1 MASSHPLD
9 TRGVRSP
16 KSGNLKKGL
25 PPPMKGYLHQMKTAL
40 FVATLLLLRPIP
52 MQAQTA
58 PAANPLAGEAERLSV
73 ELNPQV
79 VAWRRDFHKNPELGN
94 RETRTAK
101 VIADELRKLGFEVT
115 TGVATTGVVGVLRGG
130 RPGPVVALRSDM
142 DALPVAEQGDLPFKS
157 TAKTQ
162 WNGQEVGVMHACG
175 HDNHMAILLGTAA
188 ALARMRDRLPGT
200 VKVIF
205 QPAEEGPPP
214 GETGGAEQMIKESV
228 LENPKVD
235 AIFGLHVFPFPA
247 GTVVYRSGPLM
258 ASADTFVIKIK
269 GRQTHG
275 AVPWG
280 GIDPIVIGSQV
291 VMGLQT
297 IISRTVNIT
306 EAPAVVTVG
315 RFTGGN
321 RANIVPEMVELEGT
335 VRAFDEGVRKSIHDR
350 IRAIA
355 TNYAEAAGA
364 TATVDIGSGTAS
376 PATINDPALTER
388 MLPTQRRAAGADNV
402 RLGPLTGTAEDF
414 SFFQQKVPGLF
425 VFLGVT
431 PRDQDYT
438 KVAQNHSP
446 LFFADESALPV
457 GVKVMTN
464 LALDYLFG
472 GK

>member
-1 MASSHPLD
+1 M
-9 TRGVRSP
+9 R
-16 KSGNLKKGL
+16 K
-25 PPPMKGYLHQMKTAL
+25 
-40 FVATLLLLRPIP
+40 LLLALIVLATG
-52 MQAQTA
+52 QSSISGQTA
-58 PAANPLAGEAERLSV
+58 VPANPLAADVEKISAEI
-73 ELNPQV
+73 NPQV

-94 RETRTAK
+94 RETRTSK
-101 VIADELRKLGFEVT
+101 IIADELRKLGFEVT

-142 DALPVAEQGDLPFKS
+142 DALPVTEQVDVPFKS
-157 TAKTQ
+157 TAKAM
-162 WNGQEVGVMHACG
+162 WNGVETGVMHACG
-175 HDNHMAILLGTAA
+175 HDNHMAILLGTAT
-188 ALARMRDRLPGT
+188 ALARMKDRLPGT

-235 AIFGLHVFPFPA
+235 AVFGLHVFPYRSGA
-247 GTVVYRSGPLM
+247 IVYRPGPLM
-258 ASADTFVIKIK
+258 ASADSFLIKVK

-280 GIDPIVIGSQV
+280 GIDPIVVGSQI

-297 IISRTVNIT
+297 IISRSVNIT

-321 RANIVPEMVELEGT
+321 RSNIVPEEIELEGT
-335 VRAFDEGVRKSIHDR
+335 IRAFDENVRKDIQR
-350 IRAIA
+350 RVGLIA
-355 TNYAEAAGA
+355 TNIAESAGA
-364 TATVDIGSGTAS
+364 TATVTYSLGYPVTR
-376 PATINDPALTER
+376 NDEKLTER
-388 MLPTQRRAAGADNV
+388 MLPTLRRAAGAENV
-402 RLGPLTGTAEDF
+402 QLGPLTGTAEDF
-414 SFFQQKVPGLF
+414 SFFQQKVPGMF
-425 VFLGVT
+425 FFLGVT
-431 PRDQDYT
+431 PKDQDPS
-438 KVAQNHSP
+438 KAAMNHSP
-446 LFFADESALPV
+446 LFFADESALPI

>member
-1 MASSHPLD
+1 MRNAP
-9 TRGVRSP
+9 
-16 KSGNLKKGL
+16 
-25 PPPMKGYLHQMKTAL
+25 AL
-40 FVATLLLLRPIP
+40 LTLALLLATPAGLTPRLY
-52 MQAQTA
+52 AQSA
-58 PAANPLAGEAERLSV
+58 PASNPLAADVDRLSA

-94 RETRTAK
+94 RETRTSK
-101 VIADELRKLGFEVT
+101 IIADELKKLGFEVT

-142 DALPVAEQGDLPFKS
+142 DGLPVTEQVDLPFKS
-157 TAKTQ
+157 TAKAQ
-162 WNGQEVGVMHACG
+162 WNGQETGVMHACG
-175 HDNHMAILLGTAA
+175 HDNHMAILLGTAT
-188 ALARMRDRLPGT
+188 ALARMKDRLPGT

-214 GETGGAEQMIKESV
+214 GETGGAEQMVKENV

-235 AIFGLHVFPFPA
+235 AVFGLHVFPFAA
-247 GTVVYRSGPLM
+247 GQIVYRPGPLM
-258 ASADTFVIKIK
+258 ASTDSFVIKVR

-275 AVPWG
+275 AIPWG
-280 GIDPIVIGSQV
+280 GIDPIVVGSQIV
-291 VMGLQT
+291 LGLQT
-297 IISRTVNIT
+297 IISRQVNIT

-321 RANIVPEMVELEGT
+321 RANIVPDEIELEGT
-335 VRAFDEGVRKSIHDR
+335 IRAFDENVRKDIQR
-350 IRAIA
+350 RVGAIA
-355 TNYAEAAGA
+355 TNIAESAGA
-364 TATVDIGSGTAS
+364 TATLAFTLGYPVTR
-376 PATINDPALTER
+376 NDEKLTER
-388 MLPTQRRAAGADNV
+388 MLPTLRRVAGADNV

-425 VFLGVT
+425 FFLGVT
-431 PRDQDYT
+431 PKDQDPT
-438 KVAQNHSP
+438 KAAMNHSP
-446 LFFADESALPV
+446 LFYADESALPI